1 MAQNRPL
8 TQTRTYNRSF
18 SAGVVSPEM
27 FSRLDLPQNQTGL
40 RESVNMVTM
49 PQGPARR
56 RPGTQYV
63 ADQKSSAQDAVLI
76 PFTYSTT
83 QSMVLEF
90 GNTYIRFHTD
100 GAALSVS
107 VYTDYRSAATVT
119 FTSGTDVVNWAAH
132 GLAAGEPFLFS
143 NGGGAVVPTGLVFD
157 TVYYVVNPAAGT
169 FQIAT
174 TVGGTPINFTT
185 DGSGTMTGKRR
196 YSPGDVVS
204 NAGTYHYCT
213 AQNDSTALGSNPPWY
228 AMTGTVFEIPSP
240 YAQADLYDL
249 HYVQSYDVMTITHVG
264 YQTRE
269 LRRTGV
275 NGWTLVAVTFAALL
289 SAPGS
294 VTATATFAEQ
304 CVISAI
310 ALGTGTLTLNGF
322 VAAGAEIPFSNGDQ
336 VYVYGVLGTTD
347 LPNGFYIVYN
357 RTGSSV
363 RLAPVSTGIV
373 DLAYTNAYT
382 ANSGKMLFAEQS
394 ADTTNYYKVTA
405 VTSDLQES
413 DPSSEASVLNIL
425 TSTGAY
431 NTVSWAAV
439 TGAERYYVYKKQSGL
454 FGYIGQTETT
464 SFVDDNIAPD
474 MGRTPPIRDAGELA
488 AVDDYPGAVSYF
500 EQRRCF
506 AGTNNDAQTIWMTR
520 SNTESDMS
528 YSLPSQDTDRIKFD
542 VVAREN
548 ATIRHIVPLV
558 ELLLLTNSS
567 EWRVSAV
574 GSEAITPSSV
584 SVRPQSYIGS
594 SNVQPVVVNN
604 SLLFCAAR
612 GGHVRE
618 LGFNWQS
625 QGYVTGDLSLRAS
638 HLFDN
643 YTIKQVA
650 YQKAPIPIMW
660 AVRDDGKLLGLTYV
674 PEESIGGWHTHEL
687 GVNVK
692 SVCVVPEGDED
703 RVYLIVQRLVNGTS
717 KRFIERLGT
726 FNYGTDVEAYFVDC
740 GLQLLTSATVSTVT
754 LAHLPNETVSLL
766 VDGDVLDDRTANGS
780 GVATLDLAVSSG
792 KYISCG
798 LSFDSYF
805 KTLPMAIETPG
816 YGQGR
821 PKNINN
827 AWLRVY
833 KSTNFKVGP
842 NASQLVAAPQYTT
855 SDALLT
861 DEVEVVLRPS
871 WNSDGSVYVL
881 QDKPLPLMVTGI
893 TVEVSIGG

>member
-1 MAQNRPL
+1 MV
-8 TQTRTYNRSF
+8 QTRTYYRSF
-18 SAGVVSPEM
+18 AGGQISPEM
-27 FSRLDLPQNQTGL
+27 YSRLELPQNQTGL
-40 RESVNMVTM
+40 KTVVNMVTL

-56 RPGTQYV
+56 RPGSQF
-63 ADQKSSAQDAVLI
+63 AAEQKNSAQTAVLL
-76 PFTYSTT
+76 PFKYGND
-83 QSMVLEF
+83 QSLVLEF

-100 GAALSVS
+100 GAPLSVS

-196 YSPGDVVS
+196 YSLGDVVS

-275 NGWTLVAVTFAALL
+275 NGWTLVAVTFEALL
-289 SAPGS
+289 AAPGS

-304 CVISAI
+304 YVISAI

-322 VAAGAEIPFSNGDQ
+322 AAAGAEMPFSNGDQ

-357 RTGSSV
+357 RTVTSV

-405 VTSDLQES
+405 ATSDLQES

-474 MGRTPPIRDAGELA
+474 MGRTPPIRDAGEFA

-520 SNTESDMS
+520 SNTESDLS

-548 ATIRHIVPLV
+548 ATIRHIVPLG
-558 ELLLLTNSS
+558 ELLLLTNES

-574 GSEAITPSSV
+574 NSDAITPSSV
-584 SVRPQSYIGS
+584 SVRPQSFVGA
-594 SNVQPVVVNN
+594 SNVQPIVVNN
-604 SLLFCAAR
+604 SLLFCANR
-612 GGHVRE
+612 GGHMRE

-625 QGYVTGDLSLRAS
+625 QGYVTGDLSIFAND
-638 HLFDN
+638 LFDG
-643 YTIKQVA
+643 YTIKQIA
-650 YQKAPIPIMW
+650 YQKAPVPILW
-660 AVRDDGKLLGLTYV
+660 AVRSDGVLLGLTYV
-674 PEESIGGWHTHEL
+674 PEQNIGGWHQHTF
-687 GVNVK
+687 GDGVK
-692 SVCVVPEGDED
+692 SVCVIPEGDED
-703 RVYLIVQRLVNGTS
+703 RVYVIAQRTINGST
-717 KRFIERLGT
+717 KKFVERLGT
-726 FNYGTDVEAYFVDC
+726 FNFDNDEDAYFVDC
-740 GLQLLTSATVSTVT
+740 GDQATTGGTVT
-754 LAHLPNETVSLL
+754 TVTVAHLPSTTVSLL
-766 VDGDVLDDRTANGS
+766 VDGEVQVNRAANGS
-780 GVATLDLAVSSG
+780 GVVTLDEAVTIG
-792 KYISCG
+792 KVISCG
-798 LSFDSYF
+798 IPYEAYLV
-805 KTLPMAIETPG
+805 TLPMAIDTPRRDASG

-821 PKNINN
+821 PKNVNN
-827 AWLRVY
+827 VWLRVVR
-833 KSTNFKVGP
+833 SAGWKVGP
-842 NASQLVAAPQYTT
+842 TSDKLVLGLPYATT
-855 SDALLT
+855 SALASEET
-861 DEVEVVLRPS
+861 SVMTKPY
-871 WNSDGSVYVL
+871 WHTDGSIMVK
-881 QDKPLPLMVTGI
+881 QDKPLPLMVTGV
-893 TVEVSIGG
+893 TTEVEIGG